1 MGDKMNRRENKIF
14 SELIWNDKS
23 TVAAFKDKYNV
34 QERSIRLAIK
44 SINDDLMEAGLPTIF
59 ENSEGELS
67 IEDKDQIAVKEF
79 EKFIQNYNFYSYTMT
94 KNERHTILAL
104 ILLNGREYITVDML
118 KNEIGVSRNTILN
131 DLQEL
136 KSWFEDR
143 EMTLKAKPHVG
154 YVIDATETQIRE
166 NILKLME
173 VNSEE
178 YYQNGYTLN
187 VYWWLL
193 LKQLDTMNSFENLK
207 NILLEEEEETG
218 VILEDYSFY
227 EAGIELM
234 IILNRLD
241 QGKYL
246 ISFNDELK
254 EEIEISSKYPFSKS
268 VLNKIGRKYDVKIT
282 EEEILMFTKH
292 LRGKRYLKGERNS
305 ATSLDINVMIAE
317 AIHLISGQLG
327 IDFYLDFGLYDLM
340 VAHMKSAVYR
350 VMNGE
355 VLVNP
360 FKDEIIND
368 YPEILQI
375 VHKELENLENFIGKK
390 FREDEVML
398 LVLYFASVI
407 EKEKIQSN
415 KNKKIPVAL
424 VCATG
429 RGTVQFM
436 LAKLKILE
444 NIIDIVSVSSHH
456 NMNEIEQSGARMII
470 STIPLP
476 NSKLPN
482 VAVRSP
488 MLDDQDILTIQQKV
502 FELKEK
508 EQEEIEEQENRVIKQ
523 NPQKDIQ
530 GAFYNLLSKERIE
543 MDYPAKDWEDAIR
556 CAGKLLYDT
565 NTVTEQY
572 VEEMVSSVKKHG
584 PYIVVCKG
592 MALPHADCSK
602 GAIKEAASL
611 VRLKTPI
618 EFGSV
623 YNDPVRYVI
632 GMSIKSAE
640 SINQAIYDMMKI
652 FGDENNMNKFDSL
665 PDEQAVLDMINS
677 FQKQKI

>member
-1 MGDKMNRRENKIF
+1 MNRRENKIF
-14 SELIWNDKS
+14 SELIWNDKL
-23 TVAAFKDKYNV
+23 TVAALKDKYNV
-34 QERSIRLAIK
+34 QERSIKLAVK
-44 SINDDLMEAGLPTIF
+44 SINDDLMEAGLPTIS

-67 IEDKDQIAVKEF
+67 IEGKDQIHMKEF

-143 EMTLKAKPHVG
+143 GMTLKAKPHVG
-154 YVIDATETQIRE
+154 YVIEATETQIRE

-178 YYQNGYTLN
+178 YYQNGYMLN

-193 LKQLDTMNSFENLK
+193 LKQLDTMNCFEDLK

-390 FREDEVML
+390 FREDEVMF

-424 VCATG
+424 VCVTG

-444 NIIDIVSVSSHH
+444 DIIDIVSVSSHH
-456 NMNEIEQSGARMII
+456 NMNEIE
-470 STIPLP
+470 
-476 NSKLPN
+476 
-482 VAVRSP
+482 
-488 MLDDQDILTIQQKV
+488 
-502 FELKEK
+502 
-508 EQEEIEEQENRVIKQ
+508 
-523 NPQKDIQ
+523 
-530 GAFYNLLSKERIE
+530 
-543 MDYPAKDWEDAIR
+543 
-556 CAGKLLYDT
+556 
-565 NTVTEQY
+565 
-572 VEEMVSSVKKHG
+572 
-584 PYIVVCKG
+584 
-592 MALPHADCSK
+592 
-602 GAIKEAASL
+602 
-611 VRLKTPI
+611 
-618 EFGSV
+618 
-623 YNDPVRYVI
+623 
-632 GMSIKSAE
+632 
-640 SINQAIYDMMKI
+640 
-652 FGDENNMNKFDSL
+652 
-665 PDEQAVLDMINS
+665 
-677 FQKQKI
+677 

>member
-292 LRGKRYLKGERNS
+292 LRGKRYLKG
-305 ATSLDINVMIAE
+305 
-317 AIHLISGQLG
+317 
-327 IDFYLDFGLYDLM
+327 
-340 VAHMKSAVYR
+340 
-350 VMNGE
+350 GE
-355 VLVNP
+355 
-360 FKDEIIND
+360 
-368 YPEILQI
+368 
-375 VHKELENLENFIGKK
+375 
-390 FREDEVML
+390 
-398 LVLYFASVI
+398 
-407 EKEKIQSN
+407 
-415 KNKKIPVAL
+415 
-424 VCATG
+424 
-429 RGTVQFM
+429 TVQ
-436 LAKLKILE
+436 
-444 NIIDIVSVSSHH
+444 
-456 NMNEIEQSGARMII
+456 
-470 STIPLP
+470 
-476 NSKLPN
+476 
-482 VAVRSP
+482 
-488 MLDDQDILTIQQKV
+488 
-502 FELKEK
+502 
-508 EQEEIEEQENRVIKQ
+508 
-523 NPQKDIQ
+523 
-530 GAFYNLLSKERIE
+530 
-543 MDYPAKDWEDAIR
+543 
-556 CAGKLLYDT
+556 
-565 NTVTEQY
+565 
-572 VEEMVSSVKKHG
+572 
-584 PYIVVCKG
+584 
-592 MALPHADCSK
+592 PH
-602 GAIKEAASL
+602 
-611 VRLKTPI
+611 
-618 EFGSV
+618 
-623 YNDPVRYVI
+623 
-632 GMSIKSAE
+632 
-640 SINQAIYDMMKI
+640 
-652 FGDENNMNKFDSL
+652 
-665 PDEQAVLDMINS
+665 
-677 FQKQKI
+677 